1 MQEDRTDL
9 MVFIDLGFVLLV
21 GFLILTETAP
31 RSNVALPGDME
42 EPSESM
48 SELAVFNVHF
58 NEEEHFQ
65 GDNGIELFCDL
76 NGLTLLESCVQQV
89 VTSHA
94 RAVVFVLV
102 PAGRATV
109 QQMVTLLDLCKLNDW
124 ACSVSD

>member
-1 MQEDRTDL
+1 MKEERTDL

-31 RSNVALPGDME
+31 RSNVALPGDVE

-58 NEEEHFQ
+58 NEGGHFRVE
-65 GDNGIELFCDL
+65 NGIQSFCELDEP
-76 NGLTLLESCVQQV
+76 GLLQLCLHEIVQ
-89 VTSHA
+89 TSVGA
-94 RAVVFVLV
+94 VFVLV

-109 QQMVTLLDLCKLNDW
+109 QQLVTMLDLCELNGW
-124 ACSVSD
+124 TCTVSN